1 MRRTYKIIRNHI
13 ITGFIFLMPM
23 LITIAVIG
31 KFWNA
36 LLKAGNRVSKFIRV
50 DTLLGTNG
58 DAIIALILFLLL
70 CIIASFLV
78 KLTVFRRMS
87 DWLDAKL
94 AGFIPGYNDLRKK
107 TEVKIGQAPKEEVF
121 ETCLV
126 HTQEHWRPAYLID
139 VAESGDATVF
149 IPGAPTFNTGYV
161 AVIPASSYKKLKID
175 SQTLNSYLTKLGKGL
190 TIE

>member
-23 LITIAVIG
+23 LITIAVVG